1 MVSATT
7 KGMNIIPLSSPIYE
21 YVDLL
26 YTLEGLAGAQ
36 GARPWTE
43 ADLRQQI
50 GRITPTSDAAI
61 ELYNTIKTYLDEDD
75 KETYSGEWNLSLN
88 PSMAVHSNAKSFN
101 TSDDWNSKVLNDKL
115 LKANFSLYVSDY
127 LAANFGLSLGLQN
140 SANAKGEV
148 NENTQG
154 EENTYTFNP
163 SSNEDRFNSVFATNI
178 PFLSKGAFDLTE
190 YIF

>member
-1 MVSATT
+1 MKRKLSVLLALILIICQMVSATT

-61 ELYNTIKTYLDEDD
+61 ELYNTIKAYLDEDD

-148 NENTQG
+148 NENTQAIPYT
-154 EENTYTFNP
+154 EEI
-163 SSNEDRFNSVFATNI
+163 R
-178 PFLSKGAFDLTE
+178 
-190 YIF
+190 